1 MKQKLELAV
10 KNVLNRPMR
19 STALVLLMAFLSF
32 TAFSVTIV
40 ISSLQKGFTS
50 LEERLG
56 ADIMVV
62 PYEAGTRSSLTDI
75 VLQGNTGY
83 FYMNGEVMD
92 KIASMDGIGRITA
105 QYYCDDLSLAEIAEN
120 EGISR
125 QGVRHTIKRAE
136 EQLRFYE
143 EKLGLAAHF
152 ADIREKAEEIG
163 RLAASLSDD
172 RDETVRDAAEKIAG
186 AAEKIVSI
194 F

>member
-75 VLQGNTGY
+75 VLQ
-83 FYMNGEVMD
+83 
-92 KIASMDGIGRITA
+92 A
-105 QYYCDDLSLAEIAEN
+105 
-120 EGISR
+120 
-125 QGVRHTIKRAE
+125 
-136 EQLRFYE
+136 
-143 EKLGLAAHF
+143 
-152 ADIREKAEEIG
+152 
-163 RLAASLSDD
+163 
-172 RDETVRDAAEKIAG
+172 
-186 AAEKIVSI
+186 I
-194 F
+194 FT

>member
-1 MKQKLELAV
+1 M
-10 KNVLNRPMR
+10 
-19 STALVLLMAFLSF
+19 LLMAFLSF
-32 TAFSVTIV
+32 TAFSVTVV

-105 QYYCDDLSLAEIAEN
+105 QYYLA
-120 EGISR
+120 S
-125 QGVRHTIKRAE
+125 
-136 EQLRFYE
+136 
-143 EKLGLAAHF
+143 
-152 ADIREKAEEIG
+152 
-163 RLAASLSDD
+163 ASSSCCSA
-172 RDETVRDAAEKIAG
+172 RKP
-186 AAEKIVSI
+186 
-194 F
+194 